1 MINTIKNFTVKKF
14 LLGFLLYILF
24 SSLPNNASS
33 QNNISNTD
41 LSREIEKSLLFDN
54 ETTEKFDVY
63 NNEYGSNLVAEPTLG
78 NADKEDRK
86 KYTPE
91 EMDIVMVDRV
101 KVDKDLREKEKLAY
115 NSVLVGQYEIA
126 LELYKEILQKEP
138 KNKYVRY
145 SLAVVYQ
152 RLYQF
157 KQAKKIYYELLKE
170 DPENKQDIINNIIT
184 IMIEESP
191 REAVYM
197 LSRLTMQNPQSA
209 HLFAS
214 LGTAHERISN
224 HDLAIKNYS
233 KAYEL
238 DNQNP
243 SYAYNLGVLFDKNK
257 EYEKAI
263 EMYVNAINNSQY
275 SSDNQIASDSV
286 KKRIEKLKLMI

>member
-1 MINTIKNFTVKKF
+1 M
-14 LLGFLLYILF
+14 
-24 SSLPNNASS
+24 SSLLHIFFACFSHNVLA
-33 QNNISNTD
+33 QINISNSD
-41 LSREIEKSLLFDN
+41 LSREIEKSLLFDS

-78 NADKEDRK
+78 NADKEDQK

-101 KVDKDLREKEKLAY
+101 KVDKDIREKEKLAY

-138 KNKYVRY
+138 KNKYVKY

-157 KQAKKIYYELLKE
+157 KQAKKIYYELLKDE
-170 DPENKQDIINNIIT
+170 PENKQEVINNIIA

-197 LSRLTMQNPQSA
+197 LSRLTMQNSQSA

-214 LGTAHERISN
+214 LGNAYEKISN
-224 HDLAIKNYS
+224 FDLAIQNYF
-233 KAYEL
+233 KAYQL

-243 SYAYNLGVLFDKNK
+243 SYAYNLGVLYDKNK

-263 EMYVNAINNSQY
+263 EMYVNAINNAQY
-275 SSDNQIASDSV
+275 SKDNQIASDSV
-286 KKRIEKLKLMI
+286 KMRIEKLKLMI

>member
-1 MINTIKNFTVKKF
+1 MFNTIKNFRVKKF
-14 LLGFLLYILF
+14 LLSFLLHIFFACF
-24 SSLPNNASS
+24 SYNVSA
-33 QNNISNTD
+33 QNNISNSD

-138 KNKYVRY
+138 KNKYVKY

-157 KQAKKIYYELLKE
+157 KQAKKIYYELLKDE
-170 DPENKQDIINNIIT
+170 AENKQEVINNIIA

-197 LSRLTMQNPQSA
+197 LSRLTMQNSQSA

-214 LGTAHERISN
+214 LGNAYERISN
-224 HDLAIKNYS
+224 FDLAIQNYF
-233 KAYEL
+233 KAYQL

-243 SYAYNLGVLFDKNK
+243 SYAYNLGVLYDKNK

-263 EMYVNAINNSQY
+263 EMYVNAINNAQY
-275 SSDNQIASDSV
+275 SKDNQIASDSV
-286 KKRIEKLKLMI
+286 KMRIEKLKLMI

>member
-1 MINTIKNFTVKKF
+1 MFNTIKNLRVKNF
-14 LLGFLLYILF
+14 LLSFLLHILF
-24 SSLPNNASS
+24 VCFSYNVSA
-33 QNNISNTD
+33 QNNISNSD

-138 KNKYVRY
+138 KNKYVKY

-170 DPENKQDIINNIIT
+170 DPENKQEVINNIIA

-197 LSRLTMQNPQSA
+197 LSRLTMQNPQSP

-214 LGTAHERISN
+214 LGTAYERISN
-224 HDLAIKNYS
+224 FDLAIKNYV

-243 SYAYNLGVLFDKNK
+243 SYAYNLGVLYDKNK

-263 EMYVNAINNSQY
+263 EMYVNAINNAQY
-275 SSDNQIASDSV
+275 SSDNQIANDSV
-286 KKRIEKLKLMI
+286 RKRIEKLKMMI

>member
-1 MINTIKNFTVKKF
+1 MINTIKNFRVKKF
-14 LLGFLLYILF
+14 YLSFLLYILF
-24 SSLPNNASS
+24 MLLPDHASS
-33 QNNISNTD
+33 QNNISNSD
-41 LSREIEKSLLFDN
+41 LSREIEKSLLFDD

-86 KYTPE
+86 KYNPE
-91 EMDIVMVDRV
+91 EMNIVMVDRI

-157 KQAKKIYYELLKE
+157 KQAKKIFYELLKD
-170 DPENKQDIINNIIT
+170 DPENKQDVINNIIA

-197 LSRLTMQNPQSA
+197 LSRLTMQNSQSA

-214 LGTAHERISN
+214 LGNAHERISN
-224 HDLAIKNYS
+224 FDLAIKNYV

-243 SYAYNLGVLFDKNK
+243 SYAYNLAVLYDQNK

-263 EMYVNAINNSQY
+263 EMYVNAINNAQY
-275 SSDNQIASDSV
+275 SSNNQIASDSV
-286 KKRIEKLKLMI
+286 KRRIEKLKLML

>member
-1 MINTIKNFTVKKF
+1 MFNTIKMLKIKY
-14 LLGFLLYILF
+14 LLLSSIFSLF
-24 SSLPNNASS
+24 SIFAIENSLA
-33 QNNISNTD
+33 QIDISNSD

-54 ETTEKFDVY
+54 QTTEKFDVY
-63 NNEYGSNLVAEPTLG
+63 NNEYGSNLLAEPTIG

-138 KNKYVRY
+138 KNKYVKY

-170 DPENKQDIINNIIT
+170 EPENKQEVINNIIA

-224 HDLAIKNYS
+224 FDLAIKNYV

-243 SYAYNLGVLFDKNK
+243 SYAYNLGVLYDKNK

-275 SSDNQIASDSV
+275 STDNQIATDSV